1 MGVLRNIQ
9 LGLERYY
16 DLVPFMD
23 VEDCRLQRVGDVGHD
38 RECLMVRTRGDYV
51 ELGLFVD
58 PELEERA
65 AEFHGLGGP
74 GLDAW
79 AALVEGVSHFLYV
92 GHCGTFDRRVS
103 LNELEYQ
110 AEIDKFLFTAASFAQ
125 DFEELSG
132 QLVVLYRQLFFGW
145 SYVGAGD
152 SRFELYRDANRRA
165 QALCARWLED
175 VKKRQWGLADLQR
188 EGRRFYRKNF
198 EGKSRAPMA
207 KSLAP

>member
-65 AEFHGLGGP
+65 ADFHGLGGP

-125 DFEELSG
+125 DSEQLSG
-132 QLVVLYRQLFFGW
+132 NSWFSIASYFWMVLRGCRGW
-145 SYVGAGD
+145 PFRPLSRCEPACTGTLCSMARRREKTTVGTD
-152 SRFELYRDANRRA
+152 
-165 QALCARWLED
+165 
-175 VKKRQWGLADLQR
+175 
-188 EGRRFYRKNF
+188 
-198 EGKSRAPMA
+198 
-207 KSLAP
+207 